1 MIKSKYIKV
10 LMIFICIGTTFIYSQ
25 NVPTTVKEMYGVDE
39 VTILNGP
46 NPDKTTGGKWTA
58 GTNMPHARYYGG
70 SVVYTRNDTSWLYV
84 LGGDTTGGGVA
95 TATCLRY
102 NINTD
107 TWEYI
112 APMPE
117 PLRNNAAALLGDK
130 IYTMGGFNASFP
142 SPAVT
147 SFYEYDIN
155 TDTWTT
161 LPDLPV
167 PLFFHGAF
175 GFEDSLIYILGGIED
190 LLLQDRD
197 RWSGDRWSI
206 EVRYFNVD
214 ELTFTQASDMLEA
227 TAGFGHAVIGRDI
240 IVTAGLKSPTE
251 LWDFTLK
258 GSIDINIRSN
268 INWSFRT
275 NYSLSVYAHYGVAFP
290 NNEIYFAGGSN
301 TTGFTPI
308 DNVFEYNVDTDVYK
322 PRVNLPIQGMAYF
335 SGVNYNPEEWNTEKE
350 VKVVI
355 AGGITPGPTVSN
367 QTWIFTD
374 TVEVVGINK
383 IENTIPEDY
392 ALFQNYPNPFN
403 PSTLIQF
410 ALPRESY
417 VNLEVFNAL
426 GEKVEVLVSEEMSA
440 GTYKYEW
447 NAEDLTSGIY
457 FYRLQAGGFI
467 DTKKM
472 ILLR

>member
-10 LMIFICIGTTFIYSQ
+10 LMIFICMGTTFIFSQ

-39 VTILNGP
+39 VTILSGP
-46 NPDKTTGGKWTA
+46 NLSKTTGGKWTA

-117 PLRNNAAALLGDK
+117 PLRLNAAALLGDK
-130 IYTMGGFNASFP
+130 IYTMGGFNAPFP
-142 SPAVT
+142 SPAVN

-161 LPDLPV
+161 LPDLPF

-175 GFEDSLIYILGGIED
+175 GFEDSLIYILGGI
-190 LLLQDRD
+190 RD
-197 RWSGDRWSI
+197 DIATAGQAGELWLNQIKYFSI
-206 EVRYFNVD
+206 AEQ
-214 ELTFTQASDMLEA
+214 TFTDATDMLEA
-227 TAGFGHAVIGRDI
+227 TAGFAHAVIGSDI
-240 IVTAGLKSPTE
+240 YITGGLKSTTDI
-251 LWDFTLK
+251 WNFTLK
-258 GSIDINIRSN
+258 GSIDINKRSN
-268 INWSFRT
+268 LFWSF
-275 NYSLSVYAHYGVAFP
+275 LDDHPLFVYAHYGAAFP
-290 NNEIYFAGGSN
+290 NNEIHFFGGSN
-301 TTGFTPI
+301 DVGFSPI
-308 DNVFEYNVDTDVYK
+308 DAVWEYDVGMDFWN
-322 PRVNLPIQGMAYF
+322 PGENLPVAGMAYF
-335 SGVNYNPEEWNTEKE
+335 VGLNFNSEESVIEE
-350 VKVVI
+350 EIKVVI

-374 TVEVVGINK
+374 TVQVVGINK
-383 IENTIPEDY
+383 IDNTIPEDY
-392 ALFQNYPNPFN
+392 ELFQNYPNPFN
-403 PSTLIQF
+403 PSTIIRF
-410 ALPRESY
+410 SIPAVSF
-417 VNLEVFNAL
+417 VTLEVFSAL
-426 GEKVEVLVSEEMSA
+426 GEKVEVLVSEELSA

-447 NAEDLTSGIY
+447 KAEDLTSGIY
-457 FYRLQAGGFI
+457 FYRLSTESFSEI
-467 DTKKM
+467 KKM
-472 ILLR
+472 ILLK